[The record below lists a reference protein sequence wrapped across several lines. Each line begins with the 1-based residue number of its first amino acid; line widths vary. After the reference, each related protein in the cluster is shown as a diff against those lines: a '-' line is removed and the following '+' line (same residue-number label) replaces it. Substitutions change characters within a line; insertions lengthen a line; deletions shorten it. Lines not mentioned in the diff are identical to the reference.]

1 MIRDRSHKQ
10 DINTPSN
17 STPYAQV
24 GTNQTLRPDVESKG
38 GSRRQ
43 DAHTAGRQPVDGDL
57 GSGVSWREGSKEKD
71 YEIDRSAKDGIK
83 FGESCSALFE

>member
-1 MIRDRSHKQ
+1 MTRDQSHQQ
-10 DINTPSN
+10 DKITPSS

-38 GSRRQ
+38 GNRRQ

-71 YEIDRSAKDGIK
+71 HEINRSAKDGIK
-83 FGESCSALFE
+83 FGESCSALFK